1 MRRFCGL
8 CRTSSASASSR
19 LRPVFATMRSRLSAD
34 EIGVGEARTDGVDG
48 DAGRGG
54 LERERAHEP
63 DDGVLRGAIGADIR
77 IPLQAR
83 RRGDGDD
90 APEAAL
96 GHRPEHRLRGVDHP
110 QEIHVEHAPEE
121 LRVRLRERRRLRRP
135 GVGDQEVD
143 RPAVLGG
150 DVGRHLDRGRIRHV
164 GHQIAVRLA
173 GRDGI
178 AERARVA
185 PDHRHPR
192 PGAGQRFG
200 DRKPDAAAAA
210 GDERVSVS
218 QRSHPR
224 AASAADAANVACARE
239 PTVRQRAKPKSPH
252 AEVRSPKG

>member
-1 MRRFCGL
+1 MKPG
-8 CRTSSASASSR
+8 
-19 LRPVFATMRSRLSAD
+19 
-34 EIGVGEARTDGVDG
+34 TDGVDG
-48 DAGRGG
+48 DAGRGR

-63 DDGVLRGAIGADIR
+63 DDGVLCGAIGGNVR

-110 QEIHVEHAPEE
+110 QKIHVEHAPEE

-135 GVGDQEVD
+135 GIGDQEVD

-164 GHQIAVRLA
+164 GHHIAVRLA

-178 AERARVA
+178 AERVRVA

-192 PGAGQRFG
+192 PGARERLG

-218 QRSHPR
+218 QRSRHLQRRLTLAAPSNALAGRRRFILSLKYHAGRGPR
-224 AASAADAANVACARE
+224 QVARASRPGD
-239 PTVRQRAKPKSPH
+239 
-252 AEVRSPKG
+252 